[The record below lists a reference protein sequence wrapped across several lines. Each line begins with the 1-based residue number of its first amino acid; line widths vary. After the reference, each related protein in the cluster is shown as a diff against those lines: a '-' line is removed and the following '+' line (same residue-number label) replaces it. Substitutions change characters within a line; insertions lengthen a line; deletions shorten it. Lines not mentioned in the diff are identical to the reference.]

1 MIAPPFPDSQA
12 PDSIKNDQV
21 MALDLDT
28 LDLEKSAAVT
38 RNFDKVQG
46 LRDLKDDALSLS
58 AHCKSSLELIDRFQ
72 EIPGADFQ
80 NVWSLDSYKAQLV
93 GYVENMS
100 VLTSR
105 IGNTVDLVSL
115 CGCEIGGIH
124 LLMASVFALVRICH
138 RLEES
143 VHRCRH

>member
-1 MIAPPFPDSQA
+1 
-12 PDSIKNDQV
+12 
-21 MALDLDT
+21 MALDLET
-28 LDLEKSAAVT
+28 LHLETSAAVT

-46 LRDLKDDALSLS
+46 LRDLKDAALSLS
-58 AHCKSSLELIDRFQ
+58 AHCKSSLELIEKFQ

-80 NVWSLDSYKAQLV
+80 GVWSLDSYKAQLV

-115 CGCEIGGIH
+115 YGCKTGGIH
-124 LLMASVFALVRICH
+124 LLMATVFALVRICP

-143 VHRCRH
+143 VHRCRHK